1 MISEKTI
8 GAIAAN
14 LAAMSFIIGFALY
27 FTLLMDANYT
37 RLDSDL
43 DVLIQVQ
50 FLIENQLLLHY
61 WYLIIYVFFGIT
73 LALLCLV
80 LHQRLYPES
89 PLMTRLA
96 SVFGL
101 VWVGLVIASGMIVT
115 IGNNHVIEMY
125 RQDPEQ
131 AANLWLVIQV
141 VTNALGGGNEIV
153 GGLWVLLISLAAL
166 RSEGMSKMFGLS
178 GLVIGSAG
186 VLTIIPAW
194 EVLAAVFGFGCIL
207 WFGGLSALWFS
218 EQLHD

>member
-1 MISEKTI
+1 MISGKTI

-27 FTLLMDANYT
+27 FTVLKDANYA
-37 RLDSDL
+37 RLDLPHLSQL
-43 DVLIQVQ
+43 Q
-50 FLIENQLLLHY
+50 FLIKNQSLMHF
-61 WYLIIYVFFGIT
+61 WYLIIYVFFGSA

-89 PLMTRLA
+89 PLMTSLA

-101 VWVGLVIASGMIVT
+101 VWVGLVVASGLVVT
-115 IGNNHVIEMY
+115 TGNRHVIEVY
-125 RQDPEQ
+125 PQDRGQ
-131 AANLWLVIQV
+131 AVDLWLVVQV
-141 VTNALGGGNEIV
+141 VTNALGGGNEII
-153 GGLWVLLISLAAL
+153 GGLWIFLISLAAL
-166 RSEGMSKMFGLS
+166 QSKGLSKTLGLS

-218 EQLHD
+218 EQRHD

>member
-14 LAAMSFIIGFALY
+14 LAAMSFIIGFGLY
-27 FTLLMDANYT
+27 FTLLMDANYA
-37 RLDSDL
+37 RLDL
-43 DVLIQVQ
+43 PPKEQVQ
-50 FLIENQLLLHY
+50 FLIENQSLLY
-61 WYLIIYVFFGIT
+61 IWYLIIYVFFGIT

-89 PLMTRLA
+89 PFLTRLA

-101 VWVGLVIASGMIVT
+101 VWVGLVVASGLIVT
-115 IGNNHVIEMY
+115 TGNRHVIDVY
-125 RQDPEQ
+125 TQDPEQ
-131 AANLWLVIQV
+131 AADLWVVLQV

-153 GGLWVLLISLAAL
+153 GGLWIFIISLAAL
-166 RSEGMSKMFGLS
+166 QSTGLSKTLTLS
-178 GLVIGSAG
+178 GLMIGSAG

-194 EVLAAVFGFGCIL
+194 EVLAAVFGFGCIF

-218 EQLHD
+218 EQRHD

>member
-1 MISEKTI
+1 MITEKTI

-14 LAAMSFIIGFALY
+14 LAAMSFIIGFALH
-27 FTLLMDANYT
+27 FTLLMDANYA
-37 RLDSDL
+37 RLDL
-43 DVLIQVQ
+43 PPLKQMQ
-50 FLIENQLLLHY
+50 FLIENQSLLHF
-61 WYLIIYVFFGIT
+61 WYLIIYVFFGTT

-101 VWVGLVIASGMIVT
+101 VWVGLVVASGLIVT
-115 IGNNHVIEMY
+115 TGNRHVIDVY
-125 RQDPEQ
+125 TQDPEQ
-131 AANLWLVIQV
+131 AVDLWLVVQV
-141 VTNALGGGNEIV
+141 VTNALGGSNEIV
-153 GGLWVLLISLAAL
+153 GGLWIFFISSAAL
-166 RSEGMSKMFGLS
+166 QSTGLSKTLGLS

-207 WFGGLSALWFS
+207 WFGGLSAFWFS
-218 EQLHD
+218 EQRHD